1 VPLTKFAAPRSFMCD
16 RSYEDLSGCL
26 APAST
31 WAFRPSPAV
40 SPPAAVPRPFRNG
53 FILPRALRPPQSA
66 SVPRPA
72 PCNSPQPCDHE
83 KPKSASLGVHV
94 PLRGISWR
102 RPLSTEAPNFG
113 LTLRPWRFS
122 RLRRLTPPPALRVYF
137 TPQPRPGFTLQG
149 FVPPRGAFG
158 RFPSQLPSCPLAEPA
173 CNLAA
178 APASPPR
185 TSGLC
190 SPRRVR
196 WSRRAVKPAAT
207 PRPS

>member
-1 VPLTKFAAPRSFMCD
+1 MRPELRGPFGLPRSRFDMGISAQP
-16 RSYEDLSGCL
+16 RGISSSRRPPPLSKRVHPPTSFASSSECERPTTCPL
-26 APAST
+26 QLPA
-31 WAFRPSPAV
+31 
-40 SPPAAVPRPFRNG
+40 
-53 FILPRALRPPQSA
+53 ALRPREAKERLPW
-66 SVPRPA
+66 
-72 PCNSPQPCDHE
+72 
-83 KPKSASLGVHV
+83 GYV
-94 PLRGISWR
+94 PLRGISWQ
-102 RPLSTEAPNFG
+102 RPLTTEAPNFD

-122 RLRRLTPPPALRVYF
+122 RLRRFTPPPALRVYF

-149 FVPPRGAFG
+149 IVPPRGAFD
-158 RFPSQLPSCPLAEPA
+158 RFPSQLPSCPLDELA

-196 WSRRAVKPAAT
+196 WPRRAVKPAAT